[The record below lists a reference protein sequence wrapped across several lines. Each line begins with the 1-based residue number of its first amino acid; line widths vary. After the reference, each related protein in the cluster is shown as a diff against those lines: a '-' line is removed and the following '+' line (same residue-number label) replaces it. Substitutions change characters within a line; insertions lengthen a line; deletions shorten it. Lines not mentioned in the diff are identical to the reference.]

1 MRIKFL
7 ITAAALVVGG
17 LAATMG
23 APRVAQADETGCSLL
38 NTGRL
43 CRRQTVCFPVPGDED
58 PCGGS
63 VVLDYYYAVLP
74 T

>member
-1 MRIKFL
+1 MRIKYL
-7 ITAAALVVGG
+7 IAVAGLVVGG
-17 LAATMG
+17 LAAMMG

-43 CRRQTVCFPVPGDED
+43 CHRSSTCIKMGDD
-58 PCGGS
+58 PCWS
-63 VVLDYYYAVLP
+63 TLQIDYYYAVLP